1 MTLLFRVII
10 VPLTTSNVVSI
21 AYSQV
26 DNPTPK
32 FYLESL
38 LFRANPEIHFHS
50 LSSLKKT
57 EPEVKL
63 LC

>member
-1 MTLLFRVII
+1 MTLLLRVIL

-26 DNPTPK
+26 LIDNPTPK

-38 LFRANPEIHFHS
+38 LFRANLEIHFQ
-50 LSSLKKT
+50 SSLKRQS
-57 EPEVKL
+57 L
-63 LC
+63 R